1 MEETNTLEMCHLMQ
15 VSRVYSL
22 LLNVRLKKITWIQEF
37 NHHYPPI
44 PYPPILLP
52 GAEDCM
58 MIDTTEDTPI
68 LLPGAEDCM
77 MIDTTEDTN
86 EGEKKRKYIEETEE
100 IDIIQQKVSSTFAL
114 STTLVRLQSI
124 YDSQM

>member
-58 MIDTTEDTPI
+58 MIDTTEDT
-68 LLPGAEDCM
+68 
-77 MIDTTEDTN
+77 N